1 MLNKN
6 TFTKILRTIVLIV
19 FILINSLVAISQAQQ
34 KQEDKR
40 DFIRIDKV
48 KPEEFAKNRANP
60 KAFVKMVQTKSKAN
74 TQENN
79 IIGEVASLG
88 LTLWNLRK
96 SEADDTFRERN
107 IIGNV
112 IGTEKEEDLTPER
125 VEGEPLKVE
134 DGAYVRFSVE
144 SPVGGYL
151 YVFDREQ
158 YVDGSYGV
166 TYLVYPIKGVNNLE
180 DNNQIKINQPIYIPR
195 QKEGYYINLTK
206 GNERKVVADVYTFL
220 VSPSPLGLNPIKC
233 TKIGNNTKGEA
244 IIKCGIREVKK
255 EEFDFEAKLKEW
267 SSYTEVSDFNLKAQ
281 NHKKYKTMDKAE
293 IKSLNNKAN
302 KLTVKSPPPQKVYTI
317 ARKPTE
323 PYMLSIPIHYND
335 E

>member
-6 TFTKILRTIVLIV
+6 NLTKISRTTVLIG
-19 FILINSLVAISQAQQ
+19 FILINFLVAIPQTQQ
-34 KQEDKR
+34 KQENNR

-60 KAFVKMVQTKSKAN
+60 KAFVKMVQTKSKTN
-74 TQENN
+74 VQEN
-79 IIGEVASLG
+79 IKAEVASLG

-96 SEADDTFRERN
+96 SEADDTFRERK

-112 IGTEKEEDLTPER
+112 IGTEKEENLTPER

-144 SPVGGYL
+144 SPVEGYL

-158 YVDGSYGV
+158 YIDGSYGV

-220 VSPSPLGLNPIKC
+220 VSPSPLGLSPIKC
-233 TKIGNNTKGEA
+233 AKIGSSTRGEA

-267 SSYTEVSDFNLKAQ
+267 SSYTEVSELDLKTR
-281 NHKKYKTMDKAE
+281 NHKKYKTMDRSE
-293 IKSLNNKAN
+293 IKSLNNKAS
-302 KLTVKSPPPQKVYTI
+302 KLTVKAPPPQKIYTI

-323 PYMLSIPIHYND
+323 PYMLSVPIHYN